1 MVFKK
6 GYLESWLVYLKK
18 ERAIRKKNPKQCGF
32 GGKVIFRSFGGFR
45 TWEPVA
51 NGSQVVID
59 GPGCVFDGDV

>member
-1 MVFKK
+1 MAC
-6 GYLESWLVYLKK
+6 LPK
-18 ERAIRKKNPKQCGF
+18 ERESDKKKKPKQCGV

-51 NGSQVVID
+51 NGSEVVID